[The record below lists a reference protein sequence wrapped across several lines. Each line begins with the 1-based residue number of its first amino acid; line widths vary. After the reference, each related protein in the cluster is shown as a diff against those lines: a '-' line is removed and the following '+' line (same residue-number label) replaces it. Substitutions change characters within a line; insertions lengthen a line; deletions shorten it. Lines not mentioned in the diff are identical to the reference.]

1 MYVYTN
7 IIDSVYV
14 VDDKA
19 HLLLTRLF
27 KRKCEQDIVY
37 QMEFLNPTYVPL
49 NMKTISQ
56 INVCIYD
63 DAGTLISF
71 LYGKTKNDK
80 YICIA
85 QN

>member
-1 MYVYTN
+1 
-7 IIDSVYV
+7 
-14 VDDKA
+14 
-19 HLLLTRLF
+19 
-27 KRKCEQDIVY
+27 
-37 QMEFLNPTYVPL
+37 MEFLNPTYVPL